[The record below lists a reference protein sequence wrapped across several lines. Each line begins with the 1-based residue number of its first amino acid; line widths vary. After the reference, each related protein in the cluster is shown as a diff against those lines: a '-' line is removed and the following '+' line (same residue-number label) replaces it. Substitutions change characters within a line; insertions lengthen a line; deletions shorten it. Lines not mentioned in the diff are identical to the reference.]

1 MPTIDLLVVQPTP
14 FCNIN
19 CKYCYLPNRTSKAVV
34 ARETLESLFSQVFSS
49 GWFGEGLSVVWHAGE
64 PMVLPVAFY
73 RDAFALVEELRPR
86 QLKVVHSFQTNGTL
100 IDDAWCAF
108 FAEAQVN
115 LGVSIDGPRPF
126 HDSNRLTRSGR
137 GTFDRTIAGIRLL
150 RRHGLPFHV
159 ISVLTS
165 GSMAAPREMFDFY
178 VEEGIER
185 VCLNVEESEGD
196 HVSQSFGEAGIEAAY
211 YRFLSEFW
219 RLSTAAAG
227 KITFLREIEQALQ
240 QVIRPREAP
249 FRNQLVEPFAITSM
263 DCTGNISTFSPELL
277 GLQNPVYDN
286 FILGNITRDALVDLI
301 HSPALTRMQTDIDA
315 GVSMCRDRCEYFSVC
330 GGGEPVNKLTEN
342 GSFASTETAYCRVTK
357 MRAANL
363 VLDALER
370 MSPAC
375 SIPRHRRAQ
384 ECRGKSRPRAWSFA
398 KQHRRSG
405 GEDEKDIAL
414 VGHARHRRCGAGR
427 VERGRIG
434 SSHAARGIAGRRRG
448 S

>member
-1 MPTIDLLVVQPTP
+1 MPTIELLVVQPTP
-14 FCNIN
+14 FCNID

-34 ARETLESLFSQVFSS
+34 ARETLASLFSQVFSS

-64 PMVLPVAFY
+64 PMVLPIPFY

-86 QLKVVHSFQTNGTL
+86 QLQVVHSFQTNGTL

-108 FAEAQVN
+108 FAETQLN
-115 LGVSIDGPRPF
+115 LGVSVDGPRHF

-150 RRHGLPFHV
+150 RRHGVPFHV

-165 GSMAAPREMFDFY
+165 ASMAAPREMFDFY

-185 VCLNVEESEGD
+185 VCFNVEESEGD

-219 RLSTAAAG
+219 RFSTAAPG

-240 QVIRPREAP
+240 QVIRPKEAP

-263 DCTGNISTFSPELL
+263 DCAGNVSTFSPELL
-277 GLQNPVYDN
+277 GLKNSTYDN
-286 FILGNITRDALVDLI
+286 FILGNIGRDALVDLS
-301 HSPALTRMQTDIDA
+301 HSPALTRMRADIDA
-315 GVSMCRDRCEYFSVC
+315 GVAMCRDQCEYFSVC

-357 MRAANL
+357 MRATDL

-370 MSPAC
+370 MSPAELDPATPPQPAAPGEGPTESAVFC
-375 SIPRHRRAQ
+375 EATPSI
-384 ECRGKSRPRAWSFA
+384 
-398 KQHRRSG
+398 
-405 GEDEKDIAL
+405 
-414 VGHARHRRCGAGR
+414 
-427 VERGRIG
+427 
-434 SSHAARGIAGRRRG
+434 RRRG
-448 S
+448 